1 MYLTREQIL
10 AKTARRYTV
19 SQGARLQNLT
29 ELELSTLRGIW
40 ASRYGEDIGGPVD
53 LTSRRELLVM
63 CLVDANGDRL
73 FTNDEVVALG
83 ALDGAFS
90 EAIYE
95 DAATHCGMRR
105 AVDKEVTKL
114 EKKSESTAD

>member
-19 SQGARLQNLT
+19 HEGMRIQNLT

-40 ASRYGEDIGGPVD
+40 ASRYGEDIKGPVD

-63 CLVDANGDRL
+63 CIVDGDGKRI
-73 FTNDEVVALG
+73 FTNDDVEALG
-83 ALDGAFS
+83 EVDALFS
-90 EAIYE
+90 EPAYE
-95 DAATHCGMRR
+95 AAATHVGLRHVSKE
-105 AVDKEVTKL
+105 VDKN
-114 EKKSESTAD
+114 EKKSDSTAG